1 MAAHL
6 LLLTRHPAKAM
17 RSPWG
22 SSTISTRLAKISVI
36 AALCTNGLY
45 RGFRWYSD
53 GYLGRVPNLNEQTA
67 SLSTTWT
74 EHQQQQQSVEDRLQR
89 MATLTSP
96 PTEIYVLGERNSG
109 TNFAANVLRRAF
121 VPPNVVDPSRTH
133 EYFSSDIPILK
144 HKHMFRHHI
153 LTQEELEEIRRRR
166 DILWILAVRQP
177 CAWAEAMQRIPW
189 HLCYPLEHDECQQ
202 TKFIGM
208 EHKSDTKQ
216 LSLSRFFG
224 MQWADWPEAHNFRNL
239 SFVGEDFVYKNVF
252 ELRAHKLRIMKQIIE
267 AVPRNVKI
275 VRFHELERSPEV
287 FVQNLV
293 QEFNLTLRP
302 HYKHQPAS
310 DKIHREICLR
320 EPALKVAQREINW
333 ETESYFGFN
342 FLDCHLCYQKS
353 S

>member
-1 MAAHL
+1 
-6 LLLTRHPAKAM
+6 M

-287 FVQNLV
+287 FIQNLV